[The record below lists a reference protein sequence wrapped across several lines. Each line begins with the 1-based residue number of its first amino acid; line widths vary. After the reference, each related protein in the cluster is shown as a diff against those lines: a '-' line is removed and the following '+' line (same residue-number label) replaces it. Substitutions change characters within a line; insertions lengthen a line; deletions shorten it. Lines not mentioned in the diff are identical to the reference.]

1 MPRQPATYPPAYRE
15 QIIALARA
23 GRTTKE
29 LAKEFEP
36 SPDWTPQIRPLIDTA
51 KPATTPAK

>member
-15 QIIALARA
+15 QIIALASA

-36 SPDWTPQIRPLIDTA
+36 SPHWTPQNRPPRRRAETG
-51 KPATTPAK
+51 